1 MCHHSR
7 LFCPWQTTDARVWGH
22 SLHSSYPT
30 NLAPG
35 QISMSCGAFGWTLLE
50 PRGISFTTDTNNS
63 LGSPALHKWVQ
74 SKFVASAHLFQWG
87 PRTQRLSAQVSSS
100 TQQFQPCDY
109 HRFVGL
115 SLSILCEEREKEGQR
130 PSKAEELVLAL
141 QQVVSKFSGSG
152 DK

>member
-1 MCHHSR
+1 MGSEQVRSLCTPLPMC
-7 LFCPWQTTDARVWGH
+7 T
-22 SLHSSYPT
+22 
-30 NLAPG
+30 
-35 QISMSCGAFGWTLLE
+35 
-50 PRGISFTTDTNNS
+50 
-63 LGSPALHKWVQ
+63 
-74 SKFVASAHLFQWG
+74 